1 MIATIG
7 FIVHIY
13 LIAWVASTILALM
26 TGLMLTV
33 IDSRMVMSA
42 FTVFLIVAGW
52 LWIVGFM
59 AVIIAFVICLV
70 MRMLKL
76 VQVIAMNNVMIP
88 LIITHVSTWLSLFV
102 GAVLISD
109 DHYEDTQD
117 HVLGVAL
124 IIVSLTGFMALF
136 FLELV
141 LFGGNV

>member
-13 LIAWVASTILALM
+13 LIAWLVSTLLALM

-33 IDSRMVMSA
+33 IDSRLLMSA

-76 VQVIAMNNVMIP
+76 V
-88 LIITHVSTWLSLFV
+88 
-102 GAVLISD
+102 
-109 DHYEDTQD
+109 
-117 HVLGVAL
+117 
-124 IIVSLTGFMALF
+124 
-136 FLELV
+136 
-141 LFGGNV
+141 

>member
-7 FIVHIY
+7 FIVHVY
-13 LIAWVASTILALM
+13 LIAWLTSTLLALM

-33 IDSRMVMSA
+33 VDNRMLMSA

-76 VQVIAMNNVMIP
+76 V
-88 LIITHVSTWLSLFV
+88 
-102 GAVLISD
+102 
-109 DHYEDTQD
+109 
-117 HVLGVAL
+117 
-124 IIVSLTGFMALF
+124 
-136 FLELV
+136 
-141 LFGGNV
+141 

>member
-13 LIAWVASTILALM
+13 LIAWLVSTLLALM

-33 IDSRMVMSA
+33 IDSRLLMSA

-88 LIITHVSTWLSLFV
+88 LLITHVSTWLSLFV

-109 DHYEDTQD
+109 DHYEDTKD
-117 HVLGVAL
+117 HVLGIAL

>member
-1 MIATIG
+1 MVGINT
-7 FIVHIY
+7 
-13 LIAWVASTILALM
+13 LALM

-33 IDSRMVMSA
+33 INSRMLMSA

-52 LWIVGFM
+52 LWLIGAM

-109 DHYEDTQD
+109 DHYEDTKD
-117 HVLGVAL
+117 HVLGIAL

>member
-1 MIATIG
+1 MVATIG

-13 LIAWVASTILALM
+13 LIAWLASTLLALM

-33 IDSRMVMSA
+33 IDSRMLMSA

-52 LWIVGFM
+52 LWLIGAM
-59 AVIIAFVICLV
+59 AVIIAFLICLV
-70 MRMLKL
+70 MQMLKL
-76 VQVIAMNNVMIP
+76 VQVIAMNNVMIT

-109 DHYEDTQD
+109 DHYEDTKD
-117 HVLGVAL
+117 HVLGIAL
-124 IIVSLTGFMALF
+124 IVVSLAGFMALF